1 MTDPTPHAPIHVKLL
16 YFAAARERAGL
27 EAQAVA
33 LPRGASLEALWAW
46 LAEHQPAVAQLRP
59 HLRVAVNL
67 QFAKDQDALGD
78 GDEVALI
85 PPVAGGAPTRAWL
98 QDAPLSLAQVEALVS
113 HPGAGAVVSFRG
125 TVRDH
130 TLGRE
135 VVRLE
140 YEVYPSMA
148 QAKLEQVVQE
158 VEARWEGSRCAI
170 VHRFGVLSVGEDAV
184 VIAVSHPHRA
194 AAFEGCRHAIE
205 RIKEVVPIWKK
216 EVGPDG
222 ASWVG
227 LGS

>member
-1 MTDPTPHAPIHVKLL
+1 
-16 YFAAARERAGL
+16 
-27 EAQAVA
+27 
-33 LPRGASLEALWAW
+33 
-46 LAEHQPAVAQLRP
+46 
-59 HLRVAVNL
+59 
-67 QFAKDQDALGD
+67 
-78 GDEVALI
+78 
-85 PPVAGGAPTRAWL
+85 
-98 QDAPLSLAQVEALVS
+98 
-113 HPGAGAVVSFRG
+113 
-125 TVRDH
+125 
-130 TLGRE
+130 
-135 VVRLE
+135 
-140 YEVYPSMA
+140 MA